1 MEVFIMRKNIF
12 DDELFDTNYELWKDM
27 YGDAIDKEFREAYE
41 DRYEYEVSYAQGD
54 VDVFGGLLDEKTETF
69 GDECEAIE
77 FFESLK
83 NNVYDNA
90 MKEYSIVYDEE
101 NYFQY
106 EDKEKMI
113 IIELKE
119 LAIY

>member
-1 MEVFIMRKNIF
+1 MRKNIF

-27 YGDAIDKEFREAYE
+27 YGDVIDKEFREAYE
-41 DRYEYEVSYAQGD
+41 DRYEYEVSYTQGD

-69 GDECEAIE
+69 GDEYEAIE
-77 FFESLK
+77 FFELLK

-90 MKEYSIVYDEE
+90 MKDYSIVYDEE

-106 EDKEKMI
+106 EDKEKII